1 MAEKEEVEIVETTDK
16 KARKKVYHVS
26 KRVEDG
32 KWQVKFATG
41 EKAIKLFDT
50 KQQALEYTKVLAEN
64 QNAGILIHP
73 SKGKNKGKFSS
84 R

>member
-1 MAEKEEVEIVETTDK
+1 MAEKETIEVVETTDK
-16 KARKKVYHVS
+16 KKQGKVYHLS

-32 KWQVKFATG
+32 KWQVKFASG

-50 KQQALEYTKVLAEN
+50 KQQALEYTKTLAEN
-64 QNAGILIHP
+64 QNAGIIIHP